1 MSLFRLSFLFSKYF
15 AVSLLCCDLLNVF
28 AIDLFWSL
36 FVYLNLPP

>member
-1 MSLFRLSFLFSKYF
+1 MSLFRLSFLFSKDI
-15 AVSLLCCDLLNVF
+15 AVLLFCRSLLSAF